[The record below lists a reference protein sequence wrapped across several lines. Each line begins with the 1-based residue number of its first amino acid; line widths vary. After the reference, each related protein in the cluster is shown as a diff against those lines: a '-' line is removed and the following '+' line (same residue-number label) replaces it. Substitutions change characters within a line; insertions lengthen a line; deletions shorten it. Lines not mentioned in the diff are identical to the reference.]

1 MDGRTRTGLI
11 PTPKQSRIIFKKQI
25 FGSKELPKKFEAS
38 PMALSLRPLGGLYNP
53 YAKTCSVLCNHP
65 ASPEIKQMINKCK
78 QTLAIEGKNVQHLYD
93 AVSKK
98 ALIDTV
104 ENIPEDLFRRYTDT
118 DSRPLTPTPTVTSV
132 HTRTSAGSFLN
143 NRRCITP
150 EFSKTEI
157 IKRKKLILDL
167 RKSHSQETLY
177 WKPTSDF
184 SYSTL
189 SVNTEE
195 MQKARSAGA
204 LEEHKSKKPKMEE
217 TKRPKSCLAGTTESL
232 SQDTKK
238 IEHICINEQD
248 FEDDSDIRR
257 GKKRKRM
264 KPITATVTPTATFH
278 LSEDPETQ
286 VSALGPDSL
295 NPSTR
300 PSLIP
305 NCANLL
311 PNKNKLDSDQ
321 IPLKGSFL
329 TEEAF
334 RALKTDLDVDKIE
347 NTFEI
352 FLNRALREAFKYL
365 SNKPHTDKCISE
377 EFKKLNVTNKKTPR
391 KFSKSATRFEVPMN
405 LATLEEISV
414 FDYLSNYVWVTRQ
427 RKQIYKKI
435 FLKYFKT
442 KDHESDH
449 ETMQND
455 QTFPHSNY
463 TERTIGLNHL
473 PAALEDVLE
482 FYGNEMNIKKIL
494 NLLDYEN
501 IKKKIKNINFR
512 SWCGVVAFAERL
524 AIDDPHGTDS
534 CDEMATLE
542 DKLLGEK
549 LEYYCSSSEGEDEPI
564 CRAEEGNRKQQ
575 GARNKQQG
583 PDGYLNAD
591 VCPPPPPSAG
601 GYRYQGSTNTGPK
614 GVVEDWQRFKKLQ
627 AEKREENERQRIE
640 LAKKLTMST
649 ATAQEEEERK
659 RQEEIDNELAE
670 LMSEDFLQQY
680 QKQRMAE
687 MLRQCGHNV
696 QFGKVLHLTSHKEFL
711 DCVENESKHTTI
723 IIHIYE
729 RGLSACSTLNKCL
742 EALASQYAMVKF
754 AKICSSVA
762 GMSREFRNKGLPAL
776 LVYKAQAVIGNFV
789 RITDDLSD
797 DFFESDVES
806 FLIENGILIDKNLY
820 N

>member
-11 PTPKQSRIIFKKQI
+11 PTPKQSRIIFKKKI

-65 ASPEIKQMINKCK
+65 ASPEIKQIINKCK
-78 QTLAIEGKNVQHLYD
+78 QTLAVEGKNVQHLYD

-264 KPITATVTPTATFH
+264 KPITVTPTATFH

-405 LATLEEISV
+405 LATLE
-414 FDYLSNYVWVTRQ
+414 
-427 RKQIYKKI
+427 
-435 FLKYFKT
+435 
-442 KDHESDH
+442 DHESDH

-534 CDEMATLE
+534 CDELE
-542 DKLLGEK
+542 KQDFDSLDLRLHNYQVLDSLRELFDIIKNTHNK
-549 LEYYCSSSEGEDEPI
+549 EY
-564 CRAEEGNRKQQ
+564 N
-575 GARNKQQG
+575 
-583 PDGYLNAD
+583 
-591 VCPPPPPSAG
+591 
-601 GYRYQGSTNTGPK
+601 
-614 GVVEDWQRFKKLQ
+614 
-627 AEKREENERQRIE
+627 
-640 LAKKLTMST
+640 
-649 ATAQEEEERK
+649 
-659 RQEEIDNELAE
+659 
-670 LMSEDFLQQY
+670 
-680 QKQRMAE
+680 
-687 MLRQCGHNV
+687 
-696 QFGKVLHLTSHKEFL
+696 
-711 DCVENESKHTTI
+711 
-723 IIHIYE
+723 
-729 RGLSACSTLNKCL
+729 
-742 EALASQYAMVKF
+742 
-754 AKICSSVA
+754 
-762 GMSREFRNKGLPAL
+762 
-776 LVYKAQAVIGNFV
+776 
-789 RITDDLSD
+789 
-797 DFFESDVES
+797 
-806 FLIENGILIDKNLY
+806 
-820 N
+820 